1 MKSRVLVARW
11 QVATE
16 ERGTEMSSKTLSL
29 ARSGVSLFNRLLQ
42 ANGNH
47 HHSIPIVLPNLS
59 CYKPSASYLLN
70 CPTQAS
76 SPQTYTH
83 FGEAL
88 GDDADVVRRL
98 SSPEGA
104 FFPCGLPSLRF
115 FIGEGEFFKFEKKYI
130 FLMISLTLFHV
141 ILVSN
146 PIMSRNQERT

>member
-1 MKSRVLVARW
+1 
-11 QVATE
+11 
-16 ERGTEMSSKTLSL
+16 MSSKTLSL

-76 SPQTYTH
+76 SLQTYTH

-88 GDDADVVRRL
+88 GDDSDVVRRL

-115 FIGEGEFFKFEKKYI
+115 FIGEGENDMPFDPILLFPKRTYQPSTIKRKRTHGYLARKATKGGRKVI
-130 FLMISLTLFHV
+130 ARRLAKGRHRITL
-141 ILVSN
+141 
-146 PIMSRNQERT
+146 